1 MVLNYPMSTDNIINL
16 NQARKSKSHLKNRA
30 QANENAIKFGRTKA
44 QKRIEDLDAA
54 RAAAALDG
62 NKRQDD
68 E

>member
-1 MVLNYPMSTDNIINL
+1 MSKDNIINL
-16 NQARKSKSHLKNRA
+16 NQARKSKSYLKRRA

-54 RAAAALDG
+54 RAAAALEG
-62 NKRQDD
+62 KKRQDD